1 MGLGEPDER
10 SKEFLLAEYRYFTDS
25 LWRNEEGGEKRVQ
38 FFITLVTAVLAGLV
52 AFIKPQSGEVRAE
65 ATYPM
70 VAGALAA
77 LLVIGYV
84 TLKRMRHRNR
94 VTDGY
99 KRTIDLIR
107 SRFRDWDISLGEYQP
122 LGTGCLARLPVQA
135 SREDIFRAGQ
145 AGRVAPSLV
154 EVLHAQDISLS
165 GTATIEPR
173 GHGWVITDRDSLGLS
188 HRHPPR
194 REAVGPWEGFV
205 RLWTVGDRGRVYLAW
220 REQGQV
226 KLFDGGHVR
235 SARTGGLFEVVVTI
249 NSLIAT
255 VLLVATLWRVTV
267 ADADAL
273 GWRVTVLHAVVGG
286 LAFVMAGRLQM
297 WRLGRS

>member
-52 AFIKPQSGEVRAE
+52 ALIKPQSGEVRAE

-70 VAGALAA
+70 AAGALAA

-94 VTDGY
+94 VTDDY

-122 LGTGCLARLPVQA
+122 LGTGCVARLPVQA
-135 SREDIFRAGQ
+135 SRESMFTAGQ

-154 EVLHAQDISLS
+154 EVLLEQNVTVS

-173 GHGWVITDRDSLGLS
+173 GHGWVITDRD
-188 HRHPPR
+188 
-194 REAVGPWEGFV
+194 RE
-205 RLWTVGDRGRVYLAW
+205 RVYLLW

-226 KLFDGGHVR
+226 KIFDGGLVR
-235 SARTGGLFEVVVTI
+235 SATTGGLFEVVVTI

-255 VLLVATLWRVTV
+255 VLVVVTLWRVTV
-267 ADADAL
+267 AEAEAF
-273 GWRVTVLHAVVGG
+273 GWRLGVLHAVVAG
-286 LAFVMAGRLQM
+286 LAFIAARMFQM
-297 WRLGRS
+297 WKFGRS

>member
-1 MGLGEPDER
+1 VAGVGAGEPDER
-10 SKEFLLAEYRYFTDS
+10 SKEYLLAEYRYFTDS

-52 AFIKPQSGEVRAE
+52 ALIRPQSGEVRAE

-70 VAGALAA
+70 AAGALAA
-77 LLVIGYV
+77 VLVIGYV

-94 VTDGY
+94 VTDDY

-135 SREDIFRAGQ
+135 SYENLFTVGQ
-145 AGRVAPSLV
+145 KGRVSPSLV
-154 EVLHAQDISLS
+154 EMLLEQNVTVS

-173 GHGWVITDRDSLGLS
+173 GHGWVITDRD
-188 HRHPPR
+188 
-194 REAVGPWEGFV
+194 REH
-205 RLWTVGDRGRVYLAW
+205 VYLVW

-226 KLFDGGHVR
+226 KVFDGGNVR
-235 SARTGGLFEVVVTI
+235 SAKTGGLFETVVTI

-255 VLLVATLWRVTV
+255 VLVVATLWRATV
-267 ADADAL
+267 ARAEEL
-273 GWRVTVLHAVVGG
+273 NWRLSVAYVVAGG
-286 LAFVMAGRLQM
+286 LSFVAVRKFQM
-297 WRLGRS
+297 WKLGRS